1 LIATINDKNY
11 IRIKLIASADSKEPL
26 PQKRDLHFNN
36 MAEVVTGYRAVTGH
50 FVRCICKPVRF
61 VAAWI
66 NVEVPTLLP
75 K

>member
-1 LIATINDKNY
+1 
-11 IRIKLIASADSKEPL
+11 
-26 PQKRDLHFNN
+26 

-50 FVRCICKPVRF
+50 FVRGIYRPVRF

-66 NVEVPTLLP
+66 NVEVPILLP